1 MAHRDPHEVL
11 GVDRNASQATVKA
24 AWRRLARE
32 HHPDLAADAAA
43 RRDATRRMAEI
54 NAAYQALRAG
64 AGGRAGT
71 SGTPG
76 GGSAPAGGPG
86 TSQGAPE
93 AARPSGPPPPPP
105 SRPVTARLDTTHLFR
120 QRNATTTPAG
130 GGYRHRPRAPIA
142 LRRATWGEAE
152 EPRASDPTGP
162 LERVRARR
170 GAHRPLPSLRA
181 ALATEIVFGKFHG
194 HTLAEIEALEPTYLE
209 WLERTITRDPDLVA
223 AARVVLDQRAR
234 SRADWIDAEDG
245 VDAADGSDARHDP
258 GSPDASDPASADAAR
273 AHDGAGT
280 DGMGDAPGM
289 NRSGDADR
297 RPREAATRGSAG

>member
-11 GVDRNASQATVKA
+11 GVERSASQATVKA

-64 AGGRAGT
+64 AGGRTST

-76 GGSAPAGGPG
+76 GRPAPTGGPG
-86 TSQGAPE
+86 AGPGATE

-194 HTLAEIEALEPTYLE
+194 RTLAEIEALEPTYLE

-223 AARVVLDQRAR
+223 AARVVLDERAR
-234 SRADWIDAEDG
+234 SRADRIDAAEG
-245 VDAADGSDARHDP
+245 VDAADGPDP
-258 GSPDASDPASADAAR
+258 GSPEASDPASADAAT
-273 AHDGAGT
+273 ADDGAGT
-280 DGMGDAPGM
+280 DGVGEPPGM